1 MAWQETPYTI
11 PLLVVSAI
19 LAGLGMYIWK
29 RHRTAAAKTMALI
42 WLAGSI
48 WILGYTLELASA
60 DLSSKIFWSKVMYVP
75 VVTASLAWLVFTL
88 QYTGRDHLVT
98 LRNLTI
104 LCVMPVTTVLI
115 LVTNEYHG
123 LIWKSTT
130 LNTEY
135 SFVVS
140 QSIPGTWFWV
150 HTAYSYALVLCGS
163 LLLAQVLFRSLH
175 LYRWQIISLL
185 LVSFFAVLG
194 SIFEIME
201 LYPLPFNLVVVLLFP
216 AAGLAVAWSLFRF
229 RPRDIVPVARGAILE
244 SMGDCVIVLDPH
256 DRIVDVNPSAQQLIG
271 TKHSEILG
279 RPLHEIWP
287 YWPGQIR
294 VPQNQNDE
302 IIVDEKEGTRT
313 YDVRVSPLEDWR
325 GSLVSQAVVL
335 RDITDRKQ
343 EEELL
348 HESEEKFRTIFENAN
363 DEIIYMD
370 RHGCILDVNGK
381 VQDIFGYNPDELIGK
396 NFIELD
402 FFSLEEEALDQFR
415 KMVDTP
421 HPESLVEVG
430 LRHKNGSKI
439 FVEMSTRLIKKNG
452 RVEGILSILRDVT
465 ERKKAEEKIKVSLE
479 EKEILLR
486 EIHHR
491 VKNNLQVI
499 SSLLNLQSGY
509 MRDRIYT
516 DMLRESQNRIQ
527 SMALIHEKLYQSTDL
542 ANIDVR
548 GYIQQ
553 LVCRLFDSYG
563 IDAHK
568 ATYVLEV
575 DNVSLGVDAAIPC
588 GLIINELVS
597 NCLKHAF
604 PGDIRGEISIAL
616 HAREG
621 NIELTIADNGV
632 GIPENLNFGNLNS
645 LGLHLV
651 TILVEDQLNGTIAL
665 TRGEGTEFR
674 VQFREGE

>member
-11 PLLVVSAI
+11 PLLMVSAI
-19 LAGLGMYIWK
+19 SAGLGIYIWQ
-29 RHRTAAAKTMALI
+29 RHRMAAAKTMALI

-60 DLSSKIFWSKVMYVP
+60 DLSLKVFWSKVMYVP
-75 VVTASLAWLVFTL
+75 VVTASTAWLVFTL
-88 QYTGRDHLVT
+88 QYTGREKWVT
-98 LRNLTI
+98 LRNLFL

-115 LVTNEYHG
+115 IFTNEYHG

-140 QSIPGTWFWV
+140 QSTPGVWFWV
-150 HTAYSYALVLCGS
+150 HTAYSYALILCGS
-163 LLLAQVLFRSLH
+163 LLLVQVLFRSLH

-185 LVSFFAVLG
+185 LASFFTVLG
-194 SIFEIME
+194 SIFEILE
-201 LYPLPFNLVVVLLFP
+201 LYPLPFNLVVVILFP
-216 AAGLAVAWSLFRF
+216 AAGLAIAWSIFRF
-229 RPRDIVPVARGAILE
+229 RPGDIVPVARGAILE
-244 SMGDCVIVLDPH
+244 SMSDCVIVLDPQN
-256 DRIVDVNPSAQQLIG
+256 RIVDANPSALKLIG
-271 TKHSEILG
+271 VPHSKLLG
-279 RPLHEIWP
+279 RPLGEVWS
-287 YWPGQIR
+287 YWPDQINA
-294 VPQNQNDE
+294 PQNQNEE
-302 IIVDEKEGTRT
+302 IIITEKGEPRI
-313 YDVRVSPLEDWR
+313 YDVRISPLKDWR
-325 GSLVSQAVVL
+325 GTLVSQAVVL
-335 RDITDRKQ
+335 RDITDRKKA
-343 EEELL
+343 EELL

-370 RHGCILDVNGK
+370 RHGVILDVNGK
-381 VQDIFGYNPDELIGK
+381 AQEMFGCKSEELIGK
-396 NFIELD
+396 TFVELD
-402 FFSLEEEALDQFR
+402 FFDTEEALNRFR
-415 KMVDTP
+415 EMIDNP
-421 HPESLVEVG
+421 HPESLVE
-430 LRHKNGSKI
+430 LELNRKGSKI
-439 FVEMSTRLIKKNG
+439 FVEVSTRLIKRNG
-452 RVEGILSILRDVT
+452 RVEGVLSILRDVT
-465 ERKKAEEKIKVSLE
+465 ERKKAEEKIKASLE

-509 MRDRIYT
+509 MRDRTYA
-516 DMLRESQNRIQ
+516 DMLKESQNRIQ

-563 IDAHK
+563 IGAHK
-568 ATYVLEV
+568 ATFFIEV

-604 PGDIRGEISIAL
+604 PGDRKGEISVAL
-616 HAREG
+616 HAHEG

-665 TRGEGTEFR
+665 TRDKGTEFR
-674 VQFREGE
+674 VRFPEGE